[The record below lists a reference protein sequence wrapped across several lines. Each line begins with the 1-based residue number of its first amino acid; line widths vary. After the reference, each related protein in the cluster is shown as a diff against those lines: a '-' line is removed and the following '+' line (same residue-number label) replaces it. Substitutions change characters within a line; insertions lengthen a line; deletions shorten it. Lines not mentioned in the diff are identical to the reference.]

1 MAGRGTARAAERRA
15 GGRRRL
21 IKGAALRN
29 ASPSTDKPRWLEGF
43 ELPSQPPEEGGGRTF
58 FFKKKDGRAE
68 KEKYF
73 STCIMS
79 INNPP
84 LKWQERKGWNA
95 LGGEESRV
103 GLFLSFHFSFL
114 FHFLF
119 FSFSV
124 FLSSIF
130 KPFIFF

>member
-1 MAGRGTARAAERRA
+1 MHLP
-15 GGRRRL
+15 RL
-21 IKGAALRN
+21 ISRDGWRGLNYLRN
-29 ASPSTDKPRWLEGF
+29 PQRREGE
-43 ELPSQPPEEGGGRTF
+43 ELF
-58 FFKKKDGRAE
+58 FKKKKDGRAE

-119 FSFSV
+119 FFFPSFYLP
-124 FLSSIF
+124 FLNLS
-130 KPFIFF
+130 FF

>member
-1 MAGRGTARAAERRA
+1 
-15 GGRRRL
+15 
-21 IKGAALRN
+21 
-29 ASPSTDKPRWLEGF
+29 
-43 ELPSQPPEEGGGRTF
+43 
-58 FFKKKDGRAE
+58 
-68 KEKYF
+68 
-73 STCIMS
+73 MS

-119 FSFSV
+119 FSFSF

-130 KPFIFF
+130 KPFIFLKISFPFYLFFPFTFFSLFLSSPFPPSFSLFFLFPFPHLNPRFCIHSEYLCLGYNVG